1 MRISQKQPLT
11 TFNDKLLIEF
21 LGRNYRKILKKNSW
35 EYGELL
41 LRFFIIFLLNF
52 QYISNIQV
60 LNQTGNE
67 DLCYYNFLCA
77 HPLGLLSGT
86 RNTKKNIFKKTELKI
101 LEWWISRFMR
111 DPLFFLISRLYPE
124 KCIKFNKS
132 EPINLIFCAPFK
144 IIYRNG
150 RNSLI

>member
-1 MRISQKQPLT
+1 M
-11 TFNDKLLIEF
+11 
-21 LGRNYRKILKKNSW
+21 
-35 EYGELL
+35 L

-86 RNTKKNIFKKTELKI
+86 RNTKRNIFKKNELKI

-144 IIYRNG
+144 IIYRKG
-150 RNSLI
+150 RDSLNFEKTGFLSLSTISMKERFKKKIRGLSIGYSD